1 MLEKIPPPVITKE
14 HGSWAVLIVPIFV
27 NAWIAGKWSI
37 DMIFVVASA
46 FGIFMSYVPAQVLL
60 RHYSGAAQANEKLRQ
75 AKFWA
80 GAYLFAATAFVVPLL
95 LKGYILL
102 LAIGITGMIF
112 FFCNF
117 FFFGWSVFYVHMK
130 IQAFAEKKADVE
142 RRKKMSLGK
151 VILLYDAVVVTIVVV
166 LATTHFMPML
176 ALVAFVPMI
185 LHGVYGALKLSTKV
199 HFKKLGLLLLG
210 QSILFA
216 VLLSYA
222 FVK

>member
-1 MLEKIPPPVITKE
+1 MIVTDLIAVAGLTLSGPSVYYVLMGMLD
-14 HGSWAVLIVPIFV
+14 WYAVLL
-27 NAWIAGKWSI
+27 
-37 DMIFVVASA
+37 
-46 FGIFMSYVPAQVLL
+46 YVL
-60 RHYSGAAQANEKLRQ
+60 
-75 AKFWA
+75 
-80 GAYLFAATAFVVPLL
+80 
-95 LKGYILL
+95 
-102 LAIGITGMIF
+102 
-112 FFCNF
+112 NF

-166 LATTHFMPML
+166 LAATHFMPML